1 MPKWLIWLGYSGYAA
16 LMIINAYI
24 FYKVGRKAEQGRQID
39 ILTAKWQAEDRE
51 TIRADG
57 PRMANAEHR
66 LDQAYDAISAMLWLQ
81 YQHWPLTEG
90 EKASLLPP
98 IMHKTFTR
106 VEEWKE
112 KQTEG
117 VKY

>member
-1 MPKWLIWLGYSGYAA
+1 MDEA
-16 LMIINAYI
+16 LAIAEIARY
-24 FYKVGRKAEQGRQID
+24 KAERD
-39 ILTAKWQAEDRE
+39 SVQAELE
-51 TIRADG
+51 EKNEIIRADG

-81 YQHWPLTEG
+81 YQHWPLTKG

>member
-1 MPKWLIWLGYSGYAA
+1 MLLEILKQRELIKEW
-16 LMIINAYI
+16 
-24 FYKVGRKAEQGRQID
+24 
-39 ILTAKWQAEDRE
+39 T
-51 TIRADG
+51 
-57 PRMANAEHR
+57 PRIANAEHR

-98 IMHKTFTR
+98 IMHRTFTR

-112 KQTEG
+112 KQTEE
-117 VKY
+117 VKYGA